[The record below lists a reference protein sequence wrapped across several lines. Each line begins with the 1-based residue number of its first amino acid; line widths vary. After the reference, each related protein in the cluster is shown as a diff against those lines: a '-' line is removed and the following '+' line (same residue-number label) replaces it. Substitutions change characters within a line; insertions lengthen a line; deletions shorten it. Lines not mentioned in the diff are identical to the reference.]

1 VKNSLAVIVPI
12 YDPAFEQKPRILR
25 MIASITNQ
33 TVAPEELVVTCS
45 HEIPYLQEIE
55 KALLGK
61 TLLKFFRNGSKS
73 APENLNLAVEA
84 SKSSLVKI
92 LFQDDF
98 LVGANHLE
106 ILTSKLENSPSQW
119 AVSSSTD
126 FYEELRLFRKPRTPK
141 FAESLSKGVN
151 KIGAPSVAIFRRES
165 FVSFDERLKYV
176 FDCEWYLSMKHKHG
190 EPTIIAEAK
199 VGIGIHPD
207 QATHWAKSL
216 LKTEVAVVEDK
227 HRRQFRGM
235 FKHKICSCE

>member
-1 VKNSLAVIVPI
+1 MKDSLAIVVPI
-12 YDPAFEQKPRILR
+12 HDPTSLQKQRILR

-33 TVAPEELVVTCS
+33 TVAPDELVLACS
-45 HEIPYLQEIE
+45 HEIPYLHEIE

-61 TLLKFFRNGSKS
+61 TFLKFFRNGSKS
-73 APENLNLAVEA
+73 APENLNLAIEA

-106 ILTSKLENSPSQW
+106 ILTSKLENSPGQW

-141 FAESLSKGVN
+141 FAESLTRGIN

-165 FVSFDERLKYV
+165 FVPFDERLKYV

-190 EPTIIAEAK
+190 TPTIIAQAK

-216 LKTEVAVVEDK
+216 LKAEVAVVEDK
-227 HRRQFRGM
+227 HRRQVKGIFNR
-235 FKHKICSCE
+235 KICSCE